1 LPLLIGAGSATF
13 VIAIATSA
21 IHQPRPSL
29 TTNPNKPD
37 PTPIKPETTS
47 IKPKKT
53 SIKPKKTS
61 IKPKKTS
68 NQKPETEPKKNCVVV
83 VSSTNLRSLSGRQR
97 TGKVVEAGTKVTV
110 TGKEAEGWIEISSP
124 VSGWLWKSRT
134 KNTCSP
140 S

>member
-1 LPLLIGAGSATF
+1 LPLLIGAGSATL

-37 PTPIKPETTS
+37 TTPIKPETTP
-47 IKPKKT
+47 IKPDT
-53 SIKPKKTS
+53 TS

-68 NQKPETEPKKNCVVV
+68 NQKPEAEPKKNCVVV

-124 VSGWLWKSRT
+124 VSGWL
-134 KNTCSP
+134 
-140 S
+140 